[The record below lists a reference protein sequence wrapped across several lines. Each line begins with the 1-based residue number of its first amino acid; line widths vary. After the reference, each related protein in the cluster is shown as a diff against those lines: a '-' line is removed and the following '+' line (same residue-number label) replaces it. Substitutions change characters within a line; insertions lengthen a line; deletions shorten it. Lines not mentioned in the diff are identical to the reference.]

1 MNSNFTIAVHSL
13 VYLAYLPG
21 HMASSEAIAHN
32 VATNPA
38 RIRKVMSMLRNSGF
52 VKTKEGIRGGYMLGE
67 DPEKITLGHVY
78 EAISRGELQP
88 TWQTGDPEQGC
99 PVSSNTQGVMDYI
112 FKEAEDTY
120 ASFLYQFTVASVL
133 QKIKAGV

>member
-1 MNSNFTIAVHSL
+1 
-13 VYLAYLPG
+13 
-21 HMASSEAIAHN
+21 
-32 VATNPA
+32 
-38 RIRKVMSMLRNSGF
+38 
-52 VKTKEGIRGGYMLGE
+52 MLGE

-78 EAISRGELQP
+78 EVISRGELRP

-99 PVSSNTQGVMDYI
+99 PVSSNTQGIMDYI